1 MRYSKEGPIDVKD
14 VMHTAVTTVTLE
26 TRVSIAHQVMTMRE
40 ARIRHLP
47 VVTDEG
53 ILVVD
58 NGTLVGVVTA
68 IDCLR
73 AFLHPIRVAERGETS
88 QRTRISK
95 GP

>member
-1 MRYSKEGPIDVKD
+1 MDVKD
-14 VMHTAVTTVTLE
+14 VMHTAVTTGTPE
-26 TRVSIAHQVMTMRE
+26 TRVSTAHQVMTRRE

-47 VVTDEG
+47 VVTDAG
-53 ILVVD
+53 LLVVD
-58 NGTLVGVVTA
+58 NGALAGVVTA